1 MYTCILCDNKDE
13 WTRGLCSK
21 CEIIPDLIKLY
32 SRDKVTEALKFI
44 FVRDTEPI
52 DKRVSS
58 LKNYEKKKYNNN
70 IPCIAKKPNPKE

>member
-21 CEIIPDLIKLY
+21 CEIIQDLIKLY
-32 SRDKVTEALKFI
+32 SRDKITEALEFV

-52 DKRVSS
+52 HRRVSS
-58 LKNYEKKKYNNN
+58 LKNYEKKKSKNI
-70 IPCIAKKPNPKE
+70 IPCIEKKQNPKE